1 MMQSP
6 LERLQKHEI
15 ADADQR
21 EFDIAMTDRVQAGFT
36 PNEEDNISPI
46 DGSLTP
52 DATDALENL
61 WRANIAGAE
70 SIAGRY
76 ANFVKNMPN
85 IDPSD
90 LMQEAHFGLFYSAL
104 VWDKNRNDRFFPL
117 AYKNMRGY
125 VRRYISNKGST
136 IYLPDSALDRSALI
150 ADTVQELR
158 EETGTLPSDDSV
170 AHALGITAEKVARNR
185 TNVGRVMTLT
195 SIDIPATNDGSDQT
209 DQMNMTSPLDVADD
223 SSHNRSIQEVT
234 VDQIIAVLSDESS
247 PLSKIEQ
254 RVLQL
259 RYLGEFSVTV
269 SQAATELGRSEFG
282 IRQIQKRAIAKI
294 LNSDLADK
302 LKDFR

>member
-1 MMQSP
+1 
-6 LERLQKHEI
+6 
-15 ADADQR
+15 
-21 EFDIAMTDRVQAGFT
+21 
-36 PNEEDNISPI
+36 
-46 DGSLTP
+46 
-52 DATDALENL
+52 
-61 WRANIAGAE
+61 
-70 SIAGRY
+70 
-76 ANFVKNMPN
+76 
-85 IDPSD
+85 
-90 LMQEAHFGLFYSAL
+90 
-104 VWDKNRNDRFFPL
+104 
-117 AYKNMRGY
+117 
-125 VRRYISNKGST
+125 
-136 IYLPDSALDRSALI
+136 
-150 ADTVQELR
+150 
-158 EETGTLPSDDSV
+158 
-170 AHALGITAEKVARNR
+170 
-185 TNVGRVMTLT
+185 MTLT